1 MIGGEVA
8 RSALRLAMLLV
19 VLSAV
24 TVLFEDR
31 STPEFVVSVMALA
44 VSVMF
49 LTVVLVLARMSSA
62 RSPQGDKRRSNDY
75 NGTDPRTGDRSHGRG
90 T

>member
-8 RSALRLAMLLV
+8 RAALRLAMLLV
-19 VLSAV
+19 VLSGV

-31 STPEFVVSVMALA
+31 STPEFVVAAMALT
-44 VSVMF
+44 VSVLF
-49 LTVVLVLARMSSA
+49 LAVVLVLARMSSPPFP
-62 RSPQGDKRRSNDY
+62 RGDNMRSNDY
-75 NGTDPRTGDRSHGRG
+75 NGTDPRSGDRSHGRG